1 MSKSFGNGEK
11 NLWVPTQKHDFQ
23 ALKWWPDAVGMALL
37 SVLCQFGTVL
47 QETIYGHIVKIKF
60 EDRAKTYLPTVF
72 FSRKGNYDYNIQCWD
87 FNCTMFAV
95 NKHKSRS
102 NVWRTHGSVRIL
114 RFKRFSNLPLSEKK
128 NLICH
133 LNKTMRLCIIQAR
146 IFVFSRK
153 ILLSSES
160 SKKSVMLMLQH
171 LLHAY

>member
-128 NLICH
+128 KIWFAIWIKQWGCASSRQEFLFFQEKYCWVVNQAK
-133 LNKTMRLCIIQAR
+133 NQLC
-146 IFVFSRK
+146 
-153 ILLSSES
+153 
-160 SKKSVMLMLQH
+160 
-171 LLHAY
+171 

>member
-1 MSKSFGNGEK
+1 MLQNVEKFWKRWKKTFGFPRKSTIFRRWSDD
-11 NLWVPTQKHDFQ
+11 L
-23 ALKWWPDAVGMALL
+23 MLL
-37 SVLCQFGTVL
+37 EWLGLVYVLCQFGTVL

-60 EDRAKTYLPTVF
+60 EDRAKTYLPTSTVF

-128 NLICH
+128 IWFAIWIKQWGC
-133 LNKTMRLCIIQAR
+133 AS
-146 IFVFSRK
+146 SRQEF
-153 ILLSSES
+153 LFF
-160 SKKSVMLMLQH
+160 Q
-171 LLHAY
+171 